1 MSIDILTL
9 DQTQQ
14 RISLSKDTSV
24 EHIKNGAHRK
34 RNLWEIH
41 FLKNTKDTRDFLIY
55 SNIYVIGCP
64 IGEVRETGWRWE
76 NGRSNF

>member
-1 MSIDILTL
+1 M
-9 DQTQQ
+9 
-14 RISLSKDTSV
+14 
-24 EHIKNGAHRK
+24 EHIKNGAHKK